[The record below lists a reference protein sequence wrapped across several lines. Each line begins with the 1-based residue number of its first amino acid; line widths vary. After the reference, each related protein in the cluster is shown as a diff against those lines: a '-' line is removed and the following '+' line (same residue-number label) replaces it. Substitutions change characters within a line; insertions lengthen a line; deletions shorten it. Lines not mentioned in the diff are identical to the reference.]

1 MNTRG
6 GRTLR
11 CGQGGVAAGPP
22 GAVAPRRPAPAG
34 GSPER
39 SCGFYPA
46 QASFSIRYEP
56 AARETAWQDLLCLG
70 YGGPSKSLSGP
81 EAYKQGVLVH
91 RG

>member
-1 MNTRG
+1 MRPRRG
-6 GRTLR
+6 GSW
-11 CGQGGVAAGPP
+11 
-22 GAVAPRRPAPAG
+22 APRDSSTSQAPTPAS

-39 SCGFYPA
+39 SCGLYPA
-46 QASFSIRYEP
+46 QASFSVCHEP